1 MIMDKWV
8 EKNLG
13 KSIDYDGVYG
23 VQCVDLIKHFVKN
36 VLLVEPQSIGNAIE
50 YYRKRKT
57 SSYLKTNFKWISNSA
72 KFIPQKGDL
81 CVFTSKSGNGHIS
94 VATGEGTTSYFYSY
108 DQNYPSGKHE
118 PMTRVKHSYASF
130 LGVLRPKFKG
140 TIINAPTVTKGKTYK
155 LTAKCKVY
163 KNFRTDSG
171 AKKVSQL
178 TADGR
183 KNAYK
188 KGANDTAILKKR
200 TKVTV
205 KNVKRLSSGN
215 LWIEIPSGFILIWNA
230 KKKALYIK

>member
-72 KFIPQKGDL
+72 KFVPQKGDI

-155 LTAKCKVY
+155 LTAKCTVY
-163 KNFRTDSG
+163 KNFGTD
-171 AKKVSQL
+171 
-178 TADGR
+178 
-183 KNAYK
+183 
-188 KGANDTAILKKR
+188 DTAVLKKR

>member
-1 MIMDKWV
+1 M
-8 EKNLG
+8 
-13 KSIDYDGVYG
+13 
-23 VQCVDLIKHFVKN
+23 
-36 VLLVEPQSIGNAIE
+36 QSNITASE
-50 YYRKRKT
+50 
-57 SSYLKTNFKWISNSA
+57 

-155 LTAKCKVY
+155 LTAKCTVY
-163 KNFRTDSG
+163 KNFGTDSG

-188 KGANDTAILKKR
+188 KGANDTAVLKKR